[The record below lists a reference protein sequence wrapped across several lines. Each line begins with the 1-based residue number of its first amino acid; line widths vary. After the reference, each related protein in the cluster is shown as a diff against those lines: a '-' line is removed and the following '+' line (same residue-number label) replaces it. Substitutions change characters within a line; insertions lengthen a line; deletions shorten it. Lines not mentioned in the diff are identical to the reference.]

1 MEFLLCTDGFYGLLE
16 EEEIY
21 QVEASKE
28 QIKEWVQKLFSESK
42 KKRRIRQSVLCDRQS
57 SEQEIGKIY
66 HQRYQVRKILGEG
79 GMGKVFLALD
89 QKTGKEV
96 AVKIVKDQKQW
107 DRGEG
112 DVAKIKHTKVCRN
125 YFCRK
130 GKGTFSGDGIY
141 SWKFVKTIWQC
152 LWKTL

>member
-1 MEFLLCTDGFYGLLE
+1 MGAEM
-16 EEEIY
+16 
-21 QVEASKE
+21 
-28 QIKEWVQKLFSESK
+28 FSESK

-89 QKTGKEV
+89 QDRKRGCCEDCKESKTVG
-96 AVKIVKDQKQW
+96 Q
-107 DRGEG
+107 GEG
-112 DVAKIKHTKVCRN
+112 DLAKIKTYQRCAGII
-125 YFCRK
+125 FCRK

-141 SWKFVKTIWQC
+141 SWKFVKTIWQS

>member
-1 MEFLLCTDGFYGLLE
+1 MGAEM
-16 EEEIY
+16 
-21 QVEASKE
+21 
-28 QIKEWVQKLFSESK
+28 FSESK

-107 DRGEG
+107 DRER
-112 DVAKIKHTKVCRN
+112 VILQKLKHTKGVPGII
-125 YFCRK
+125 FCRK

>member
-28 QIKEWVQKLFSESK
+28 QIKEWVCRNVFRSK

-107 DRGEG
+107 TGRG
-112 DVAKIKHTKVCRN
+112 
-125 YFCRK
+125 
-130 GKGTFSGDGIY
+130 
-141 SWKFVKTIWQC
+141 
-152 LWKTL
+152 